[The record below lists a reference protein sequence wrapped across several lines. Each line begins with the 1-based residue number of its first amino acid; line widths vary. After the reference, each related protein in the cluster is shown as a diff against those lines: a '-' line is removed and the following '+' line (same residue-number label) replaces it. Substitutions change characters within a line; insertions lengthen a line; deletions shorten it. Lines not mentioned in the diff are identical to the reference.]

1 MYVLMRK
8 GVNKMNSKE
17 FKKALDLL
25 VTEKDIPVDYV
36 IDAMTLA
43 LTSAY
48 KKNYHS
54 LSNVRVEI
62 NPETG
67 DIKVFSFRTVVLD
80 KEHKVSL
87 DENNYDDDSL
97 EGINSFA
104 ELEEALAKEAE
115 EKEDGEEETYE
126 PFVYDERIH
135 ITLEDA
141 QKIDP
146 TIQVGD
152 TIEEEVTPHDFGRVA
167 AATAKQVIVQKIRE
181 AERNNIAKEF
191 EEKENE
197 MITGTVE
204 MEDENNYFIDLGKT
218 QGLLPKTEIIPGE
231 KIKMGSNIKAYIN
244 KVSINSKGALILLTR
259 KHYGF
264 VKRLFEL
271 EIPEINEGI
280 VLIYS
285 IARDP
290 GNRTKIAVYSENSN
304 VDPVG
309 ACIGEHGSRINA
321 IINELGGEKIDI
333 IAYSN
338 NSETFIANALSPAK
352 DVRVFIVDEKNK
364 EAMVVVND
372 ENLSLA
378 IGKKGLNVRLAS
390 RLTHYKLDVKTIDQV
405 KESGINIL
413 E

>member
-1 MYVLMRK
+1 M
-8 GVNKMNSKE
+8 E
-17 FKKALDLL
+17 
-25 VTEKDIPVDYV
+25 
-36 IDAMTLA
+36 LA

-48 KKNYHS
+48 KKNSHS
-54 LSNVRVEI
+54 LSNVRVDI
-62 NPETG
+62 NADTG

-87 DENNYDDDSL
+87 DENNYEDDSL
-97 EGINSFA
+97 EGLNSFA

-115 EKEDGEEETYE
+115 ESDSEEGGETYE

-152 TIEEEVTPHDFGRVA
+152 TIEEEVTPKDFGRVA

-181 AERNNIAKEF
+181 AERNNIAHEF

-231 KIKMGSNIKAYIN
+231 TIKMGSNIKAYIN

-259 KHYGF
+259 KHFGF

-271 EIPEINEGI
+271 EIPEINEGV

-304 VDPVG
+304 VDPIG

-321 IINELGGEKIDI
+321 IINELSGEKIDI
-333 IAYSN
+333 IEYSN
-338 NSETFIANALSPAK
+338 NQEQFIANALSPAK

-364 EAMVVVND
+364 EAMVVVDD

-390 RLTHYKLDVKTIDQV
+390 RLTHYKLDVKTVDQV

>member
-1 MYVLMRK
+1 MD
-8 GVNKMNSKE
+8 NKE

-25 VTEKDIPVDYV
+25 VKEKDVSVDYV
-36 IDAMTLA
+36 IDAMKLA

-54 LSNVRVEI
+54 LSNVRVDI
-62 NPETG
+62 NSDTG
-67 DIKVFSFRTVVLD
+67 EIKVFSFRTVVLD
-80 KEHKVSL
+80 EEHKVSL
-87 DENNYDDDSL
+87 DENEFDSL
-97 EGINSFA
+97 EGITSFA
-104 ELEEALAKEAE
+104 DLENMEF
-115 EKEDGEEETYE
+115 DDDTDEEEDKYE
-126 PFVYDERIH
+126 PFIFDSRIH
-135 ITLEDA
+135 ITLEEA
-141 QKIDP
+141 RKIVP
-146 TIQVGD
+146 NIQVGE
-152 TIEEEVTPHDFGRVA
+152 TIEEEVTPRDFGRVA
-167 AATAKQVIVQKIRE
+167 AATAKQVIVQKMRE
-181 AERNNIAKEF
+181 AERNNIAHEF

-231 KIKMGSNIKAYIN
+231 KIRMGSNIKAYIN

-271 EIPEINEGI
+271 EIPEISEGI

-285 IARDP
+285 IAREP

-309 ACIGEHGSRINA
+309 ACIGERGSRINS
-321 IINELGGEKIDI
+321 IIKELNGEKIDI
-333 IAYSN
+333 IAYN
-338 NSETFIANALSPAK
+338 NSGEEFIANALSPAK
-352 DVRVFIVDEKNK
+352 NVRVFIVDEKNK
-364 EAMVVVND
+364 EALVVVD
-372 ENLSLA
+372 EDNLSLA

-390 RLTHYKLDVKTIDQV
+390 RLTHYKLDVKTLDQV

>member
-1 MYVLMRK
+1 MD
-8 GVNKMNSKE
+8 NKE

-25 VTEKDIPVDYV
+25 VKEKDVSVDYV
-36 IDAMTLA
+36 IDAMKLA

-54 LSNVRVEI
+54 LSNVRVDI
-62 NPETG
+62 DSDTG
-67 DIKVFSFRTVVLD
+67 EIKVFSFRTVVLD
-80 KEHKVSL
+80 EEHKVSL
-87 DENNYDDDSL
+87 DENEDDDDSL
-97 EGINSFA
+97 EGITSFA
-104 ELEEALAKEAE
+104 DLENMEFDDDSDE
-115 EKEDGEEETYE
+115 EGDDVKYE
-126 PFVYDERIH
+126 PFIFDSRIH
-135 ITLEDA
+135 ITLEEA
-141 QKIDP
+141 RKIVP
-146 TIQVGD
+146 NIQVGE
-152 TIEEEVTPHDFGRVA
+152 TIEEEVTPRDFGRVA
-167 AATAKQVIVQKIRE
+167 AATAKQVIVQKMRE
-181 AERNNIAKEF
+181 AERNNIAHEF

-231 KIKMGSNIKAYIN
+231 KIKMGTNIKAYIN

-271 EIPEINEGI
+271 EIPEISEGI

-285 IARDP
+285 IAREP

-309 ACIGEHGSRINA
+309 ACIGERGSRINA
-321 IINELGGEKIDI
+321 IIKELNGEKIDI
-333 IAYSN
+333 IAYN
-338 NSETFIANALSPAK
+338 NSQEEFIANALSPAK
-352 DVRVFIVDEKNK
+352 NVRVFIVDEKNK
-364 EAMVVVND
+364 EALVVVDND
-372 ENLSLA
+372 NLSLA

-390 RLTHYKLDVKTIDQV
+390 RLTHYKLDVKTLDQV

>member
-1 MYVLMRK
+1 
-8 GVNKMNSKE
+8 MNSKE

-25 VTEKDIPVDYV
+25 VKEKDISVDYV
-36 IDAMTLA
+36 VDAMTLA

-54 LSNVRVEI
+54 LSNVRVDI
-62 NPETG
+62 NPDTG

-87 DENNYDDDSL
+87 DENEFEDDSL
-97 EGINSFA
+97 EGITSFA
-104 ELEEALAKEAE
+104 ELENMEF
-115 EKEDGEEETYE
+115 DEEEEDKYE

-141 QKIDP
+141 KKIDP
-146 TIQVGD
+146 SIEVGD
-152 TIEEEVTPHDFGRVA
+152 TIEEEVTPKDFGRVA

-181 AERNNIAKEF
+181 AERNNIAQEF

-218 QGLLPKTEIIPGE
+218 QGLLPKSEIIPGE
-231 KIKMGSNIKAYIN
+231 KITMGSNIKAYIN

-304 VDPVG
+304 VDPIG

-321 IINELGGEKIDI
+321 IIKELNGEKIDI
-333 IAYSN
+333 IEYN
-338 NSETFIANALSPAK
+338 NQSETFIANALSPAK
-352 DVRVFIVDEKNK
+352 DVRVFIIDEKNK
-364 EAMVVVND
+364 EALVVVND

-378 IGKKGLNVRLAS
+378 IGKRGLNVRLAS

>member
-1 MYVLMRK
+1 MYAQKRRD
-8 GVNKMNSKE
+8 VNKMDSKE

-25 VTEKDIPVDYV
+25 VKEKDVSVDYV

-54 LSNVRVEI
+54 LSNVRVDI
-62 NPETG
+62 NSDTG
-67 DIKVFSFRTVVLD
+67 EIKVYSFRTVVLD

-87 DENNYDDDSL
+87 DENDYDSL
-97 EGINSFA
+97 EGITSFA
-104 ELEEALAKEAE
+104 DLENMEFD
-115 EKEDGEEETYE
+115 EDDEEEDKYE

-141 QKIDP
+141 RKIIPD
-146 TIQVGD
+146 IQVGE
-152 TIEEEVTPHDFGRVA
+152 TIEEEVTPRDFGRVA

-181 AERNNIAKEF
+181 AERNNIAREF

-197 MITGTVE
+197 MITGVVE
-204 MEDENNYFIDLGKT
+204 MEDENNYFINLGKT

-231 KIKMGSNIKAYIN
+231 KIKMGSNIKAYIS

-304 VDPVG
+304 VDPIG
-309 ACIGEHGSRINA
+309 ACIGEHGSRISA
-321 IINELGGEKIDI
+321 IINELSGEKVDV
-333 IAYSN
+333 IAYTNSN
-338 NSETFIANALSPAK
+338 EEFIANALSPAK
-352 DVRVFIVDEKNK
+352 NVRVFIIDEKNK
-364 EAMVVVND
+364 EALVVVDN

-390 RLTHYKLDVKTIDQV
+390 KLTHYKLDVKTIDQV

>member
-1 MYVLMRK
+1 MD
-8 GVNKMNSKE
+8 NKE

-25 VTEKDIPVDYV
+25 VKEKDVSVDYV
-36 IDAMTLA
+36 IDAMKLA

-54 LSNVRVEI
+54 LSNVRVDM
-62 NPETG
+62 NSDTG
-67 DIKVFSFRTVVLD
+67 EIKVFSFRTVVLD
-80 KEHKVSL
+80 EEHKVSL
-87 DENNYDDDSL
+87 DENEFDSL
-97 EGINSFA
+97 EGITSFA
-104 ELEEALAKEAE
+104 DLENMEF
-115 EKEDGEEETYE
+115 DDDTDEEEDKYE
-126 PFVYDERIH
+126 PFIFDSRIH
-135 ITLEDA
+135 ITLEEA
-141 QKIDP
+141 RKIVP
-146 TIQVGD
+146 NIQVGE
-152 TIEEEVTPHDFGRVA
+152 TIEEEVTPRDFGRVA
-167 AATAKQVIVQKIRE
+167 AATAKQVIVQKMRE
-181 AERNNIAKEF
+181 AERNNIAHEF

-271 EIPEINEGI
+271 EIPEISEGI

-285 IARDP
+285 IAREP

-309 ACIGEHGSRINA
+309 ACIGERGSRINS
-321 IINELGGEKIDI
+321 IIKELNGEKIDI
-333 IAYSN
+333 IAYN
-338 NSETFIANALSPAK
+338 NSGEEFIANALSPAK
-352 DVRVFIVDEKNK
+352 NVRVFIVDEKNK
-364 EAMVVVND
+364 EALVVVD
-372 ENLSLA
+372 EDNLSLA

-390 RLTHYKLDVKTIDQV
+390 RLTHYKLDVKTLDQV

>member
-1 MYVLMRK
+1 MYVQKRRD
-8 GVNKMNSKE
+8 VNKMDNKE

-25 VTEKDIPVDYV
+25 VKEKDISVDYV
-36 IDAMTLA
+36 IEAMTLA

-54 LSNVRVEI
+54 LSNVRVDI
-62 NPETG
+62 NSDTG
-67 DIKVFSFRTVVLD
+67 EIKVFSFRTVVLD

-87 DENNYDDDSL
+87 DENDFEDDSL
-97 EGINSFA
+97 EGITSFA
-104 ELEEALAKEAE
+104 ELEAMEF
-115 EKEDGEEETYE
+115 DEEEEDKYE
-126 PFVYDERIH
+126 PFIYDERIH
-135 ITLEDA
+135 ITLEEA
-141 QKIDP
+141 KEIDP
-146 TIQVGD
+146 SIEIGE
-152 TIEEEVTPHDFGRVA
+152 TIEEEVTPRDFGRVA

-181 AERNNIAKEF
+181 AERNNIAQEF

-290 GNRTKIAVYSENSN
+290 GNRTKVAVYSENSN
-304 VDPVG
+304 VDPIG
-309 ACIGEHGSRINA
+309 ACIGERGSRINS
-321 IINELGGEKIDI
+321 IIRELSGEKLDI
-333 IAYSN
+333 ISYSS
-338 NSETFIANALSPAK
+338 NSEEFIANALSPAK
-352 DVRVFIVDEKNK
+352 DVRVFITDEKNK
-364 EAMVVVND
+364 EALVVVND

-390 RLTHYKLDVKTIDQV
+390 RLTHYKLDVKTIEQV

>member
-1 MYVLMRK
+1 MD
-8 GVNKMNSKE
+8 NKE

-25 VTEKDIPVDYV
+25 VKEKDVSVDYV
-36 IDAMTLA
+36 IDAMKLA

-54 LSNVRVEI
+54 LSNVRVDM
-62 NPETG
+62 NSDTG
-67 DIKVFSFRTVVLD
+67 EIKVFSFRTVVLD
-80 KEHKVSL
+80 EEHKVSL
-87 DENNYDDDSL
+87 DENEFDSL
-97 EGINSFA
+97 EGITSFA
-104 ELEEALAKEAE
+104 DLENMEF
-115 EKEDGEEETYE
+115 DDDTDEEEDKYE
-126 PFVYDERIH
+126 PFIFDSRIH
-135 ITLEDA
+135 ITLEEA
-141 QKIDP
+141 RKIVP
-146 TIQVGD
+146 NIQVGE
-152 TIEEEVTPHDFGRVA
+152 TIEEEVTPRDFGRVA
-167 AATAKQVIVQKIRE
+167 AATAKQVIVQKMRE
-181 AERNNIAKEF
+181 AERNNIAHEF

-271 EIPEINEGI
+271 EIPEISEGI

-285 IARDP
+285 IAREP

-309 ACIGEHGSRINA
+309 ACIGERGSRINS
-321 IINELGGEKIDI
+321 IIKELNGEKIDI
-333 IAYSN
+333 IAYN
-338 NSETFIANALSPAK
+338 NSGEEFIANALSPAK
-352 DVRVFIVDEKNK
+352 NVRVFIVDEKNK
-364 EAMVVVND
+364 EALVVVD
-372 ENLSLA
+372 EDNLSLA

-390 RLTHYKLDVKTIDQV
+390 RLTHYKLDIKTLDQV

>member
-1 MYVLMRK
+1 MD
-8 GVNKMNSKE
+8 NKE

-25 VTEKDIPVDYV
+25 VKEKDVSVDYV
-36 IDAMTLA
+36 IDAMKLA

-54 LSNVRVEI
+54 LSNVRVDI
-62 NPETG
+62 NSDTG
-67 DIKVFSFRTVVLD
+67 EIKVFSFRTVVLD
-80 KEHKVSL
+80 EEHKVSL
-87 DENNYDDDSL
+87 DENEDELDSL
-97 EGINSFA
+97 EGITSFA
-104 ELEEALAKEAE
+104 DLENMEF
-115 EKEDGEEETYE
+115 EDDEDDEGDKYE
-126 PFVYDERIH
+126 PFIFDSRIH
-135 ITLEDA
+135 ITLEEA
-141 QKIDP
+141 RKIVP
-146 TIQVGD
+146 NIQVGE
-152 TIEEEVTPHDFGRVA
+152 TIEEEVTPRDFGRVA
-167 AATAKQVIVQKIRE
+167 AATAKQVIVQKMRE
-181 AERNNIAKEF
+181 AERNNIAHEF

-259 KHYGF
+259 KHFGF

-271 EIPEINEGI
+271 EIPEISEGI

-285 IARDP
+285 IAREP

-309 ACIGEHGSRINA
+309 ACIGERGSRINA
-321 IINELGGEKIDI
+321 IIKELNGEKIDI
-333 IAYSN
+333 IAYN
-338 NSETFIANALSPAK
+338 NSQEEFIANALSPAK
-352 DVRVFIVDEKNK
+352 NVRVFIVDEKNK
-364 EAMVVVND
+364 EALVVVD
-372 ENLSLA
+372 DDNLSLA

-390 RLTHYKLDVKTIDQV
+390 RLTHYKLDVKTLDQV